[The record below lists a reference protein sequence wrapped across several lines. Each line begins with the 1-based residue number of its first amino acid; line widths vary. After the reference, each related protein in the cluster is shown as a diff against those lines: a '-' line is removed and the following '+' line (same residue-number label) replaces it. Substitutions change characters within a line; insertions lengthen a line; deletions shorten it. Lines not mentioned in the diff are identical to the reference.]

1 MTTIQNNV
9 AQTTSSSSS
18 SNSPTISN
26 ELLNQGD
33 FLKLMIAQMK
43 NQDPTKPLD
52 GQEYLGQLA
61 QFSTLNSIQELQK
74 SFDTL
79 AQSLTNFQ
87 TTQATNL
94 VGKQVL
100 VDSDKA
106 YYVPGGALSGQATL
120 PAGVQNLQIKIY
132 AASGEL
138 VSTVNM
144 GAKPAGQADFS
155 LDSDTMKEGVYRV
168 VAEGVVD
175 GKAQQFST
183 QMWNWVES
191 VSVGQGGQSSN
202 LQLAGGVGNAGMNS
216 IRGIR

>member
-9 AQTTSSSSS
+9 TPTTNSSSSTS
-18 SNSPTISN
+18 KISKD
-26 ELLNQGD
+26 LLGQDD

-43 NQDPTKPLD
+43 NQDPTKPLE

-94 VGKQVL
+94 VGQQVL

-106 YYVPGGALSGQATL
+106 YYVKGDALSGQVNL
-120 PAGVQNLQIKIY
+120 PAGVQNLQIKVY
-132 AASGEL
+132 AANGEL
-138 VSTVNM
+138 VNTVNL
-144 GAKPAGQADFS
+144 GQKPAGLTDFS
-155 LDSDTMKEGVYRV
+155 LDSETMASGVYRIT
-168 VAEGVVD
+168 AEGVVD

-183 QMWNWVES
+183 KMWNWVES
-191 VSVGQGGQSSN
+191 VSVGQGGQSSA
-202 LQLAGGVGNAGMNS
+202 LQLAGGVGNASMNS
-216 IRGIR
+216 IYGIR

>member
-1 MTTIQNNV
+1 MTTIQSTT
-9 AQTTSSSSS
+9 ATTTSNSSGTALSS
-18 SNSPTISN
+18 D
-26 ELLNQGD
+26 LLNQED
-33 FLKLMIAQMK
+33 FLELMIAQMK

-100 VDSDKA
+100 VEGGQT
-106 YYVPGGALSGQATL
+106 YYVPGQALSGEVTL
-120 PAGVQNLQIKIY
+120 PASVDNLQLKIY
-132 AASGEL
+132 GANGQL
-138 VSTVNM
+138 VNTVNM
-144 GAKPAGQADFS
+144 GAQSAGQVDFS
-155 LDSDTMKEGVYRV
+155 LDSDTMNAGVYRV

-175 GKAQQFST
+175 GEAQQFST
-183 QMWNWVES
+183 QLWNSVES
-191 VSVGQGGQSSN
+191 VSVGQNGQSSN
-202 LQLAGGVGNAGMNS
+202 LQLAGNVGNVNMNS
-216 IRGIR
+216 IREIR

>member
-1 MTTIQNNV
+1 MTTIQTNA
-9 AQTTSSSSS
+9 AQTTSSAA
-18 SNSPTISN
+18 NTPTISN

-94 VGKQVL
+94 VGRQVL
-100 VDSDKA
+100 VDSDRA
-106 YYVPGGALSGQATL
+106 YYVPGHSLSGQVTV
-120 PAGVQNLQIKIY
+120 PGNVDNLKINVY
-132 AASGEL
+132 GTNGQL
-138 VSTVNM
+138 VNTVNM
-144 GAKPAGQADFS
+144 GAQTAGQVDFNF
-155 LDSDTMKEGVYRV
+155 DSDSMSAGVYRV
-168 VAEGVVD
+168 VAEGVID

-183 QMWNWVES
+183 QTWNWVES
-191 VSVGQGGQSSN
+191 VSVGQAGQSSS
-202 LQLAGGVGNAGMNS
+202 LQLAGGVGTTGMNS
-216 IRGIR
+216 IRNIR

>member
-1 MTTIQNNV
+1 MTIIQNNV
-9 AQTTSSSSS
+9 AQTTSKSSS
-18 SNSPTISN
+18 SPTISN
-26 ELLNQGD
+26 DLLNQGD

-43 NQDPTKPLD
+43 NQDPTKPMD

-106 YYVPGGALSGQATL
+106 YYVSGDTLSGQVTL
-120 PAGVQNLQIKIY
+120 PADVQNLKIKVY
-132 AASGEL
+132 AANGQL
-138 VSTVNM
+138 VNTIDM
-144 GAKPAGQADFS
+144 GAKSAGQADFS
-155 LDSDTMKEGVYRV
+155 LSSASMKSGVYRI
-168 VAEGVVD
+168 VAEGTVG

-183 QMWNWVES
+183 QTWNWVES
-191 VSVGQGGQSSN
+191 VSVGQGGQSST
-202 LQLAGGVGNAGMNS
+202 LQLAGGVGNTGMGS